1 VLLWWGFGLATTTRQ
16 VDARRLAWEVLL
28 AVERGAFADA
38 ELARRLSSVTLDLRD
53 RSLATRLVYGTLA
66 WQGYLDHV
74 IAALCRQPA
83 QLDPPVR
90 TLLRLALF
98 QIERLSRVPDFAAV
112 DSAVELSKR
121 FRSGAASGMVNAVLR
136 RHLRERGRIRVPDR
150 ADDLAGFLSVS
161 LSHPR
166 WLVEQWLARF
176 GAAET
181 ESLLAGNNE
190 PAPTVL
196 RVNRLRA
203 EPEAVMEQLGEFG
216 VSATPSNFAPDG
228 IILEHGGDPAALP
241 GFAEGRFSSQ
251 GEASQLVTRLIGA
264 QRGDRIL
271 DACAAPGGKST
282 YLAELLQNEGEVVA
296 VDRDEHGLAH
306 LRQAAQRL
314 GLRCIRTV
322 PGDVAEFV
330 SARGDLF
337 DAVLLDA
344 PCSGL
349 GTLRQ
354 HPEIRWRRTPASIA
368 EVAHTQ
374 RRLLDAIVGAVRP
387 GGVVVYATCTLTTI
401 ENESVVEDFLAA
413 HGDFNL
419 QDPRPYLSPT
429 ARLFVDDTCL
439 FRTYPH
445 SQGLD
450 GFFAARLQ
458 RRR

>member
-1 VLLWWGFGLATTTRQ
+1 MGNPPADPRS
-16 VDARRLAWEVLL
+16 LAWEVLL
-28 AVERGAFADA
+28 AVETGAFADA
-38 ELARRLSSVTLDLRD
+38 ELAQRLDAVTLDPRD

-74 IAALCRQPA
+74 IEALCRQPA
-83 QLDPPVR
+83 RLDPPVR

-98 QIERLSRVPDFAAV
+98 QITRLSRVPDFAAV

-136 RHLRERGRIRVPDR
+136 RYLRERDHIRFPNR
-150 ADDLAGFLSVS
+150 SNDLAGFLSVT

-166 WLVEQWLARF
+166 WLVEQCVARF

-181 ESLLAGNNE
+181 ESLLSGNNE

-203 EPEAVMEQLGEFG
+203 EPEALMQQLGSSG
-216 VSATPSNFAPDG
+216 VHATPSHFAPDA
-228 IILEHGGDPAALP
+228 IVLEHGGDPAALP
-241 GFAEGRFSSQ
+241 GFAAGHFSSQ
-251 GEASQLVTRLIGA
+251 SEASQLVALLIGA

-271 DACAAPGGKST
+271 DGCAAPGGKST
-282 YLAELLQNEGEVVA
+282 YLAELLRDEGEVVA

-306 LRQAAQRL
+306 LQQAARRL
-314 GLRCIRTV
+314 GLRCIRTM
-322 PGDVAEFV
+322 PGDVAELV
-330 SARGDLF
+330 PALGDRF

-354 HPEIRWRRTPASIA
+354 HPEIRWRRTPESIA
-368 EVAHTQ
+368 DVVRTQ
-374 RRLLDAIVGAVRP
+374 RRLLDAVAGAVRP
-387 GGVVVYATCTLTTI
+387 GGVVVYATCTLTTM
-401 ENESVVEDFLAA
+401 ENEAVIEDFLSA
-413 HGDFNL
+413 HGAFTI
-419 QDPRPYLSPT
+419 QDPRPYLPPS
-429 ARLFVDDTCL
+429 ARLFTDDACF

-445 SQGLD
+445 GQGLD

-458 RRR
+458 RQR